1 MYYIVKHG
9 ETLSTIAD
17 LCSRDLAAA
26 KAAADDLRERTGDH
40 YRVIKVETVWT
51 TTTLADLLNER
62 GERALAEFNKAN
74 PIP

>member
-1 MYYIVKHG
+1 MYYVVKHG
-9 ETLSTIAD
+9 DEISIGELGFDTYG
-17 LCSRDLAAA
+17 AA
-26 KAAADDLRERTGDH
+26 KRFAEQRHKKTGHH
-40 YRVIKVETVWT
+40 YHVVEVKTVWT